1 MFKESSCA
9 AAVLLG
15 AFTTIACAQTSDF
28 TPVTREMLANPS
40 PTDWLMIN
48 RTYDEQRFSPLD
60 QINRDNVG
68 QLQMVWSRGMPAGT
82 NETVPIVY
90 RGVMYTVS
98 PGAGVMAAKRVLHD
112 SRARKVQ
119 SPRLTGTQVRRRP
132 SGDTGM
138 PVASVTLSSA
148 TRASCS
154 SRILWTGST
163 LASGIPPVATF
174 RANERVI
181 SHWFGA
187 LVPSMFMRSPS
198 NDWNGFPASP
208 GSGGAM
214 PSCYGDELASGA
226 PGPAWPT
233 TRCLISVVPSR
244 SRVTVTS
251 LPGGSA

>member
-1 MFKESSCA
+1 MTRCTSRTCGQRNNREAFMFKESSCA

-98 PGAGVMAAKRVLHD
+98 PGAGVMALDA
-112 SRARKVQ
+112 
-119 SPRLTGTQVRRRP
+119 TN
-132 SGDTGM
+132 GD
-138 PVASVTLSSA
+138 
-148 TRASCS
+148 
-154 SRILWTGST
+154 
-163 LASGIPPVATF
+163 
-174 RANERVI
+174 
-181 SHWFGA
+181 
-187 LVPSMFMRSPS
+187 LVWKYLREYPKDM
-198 NDWNGFPASP
+198 
-208 GSGGAM
+208 
-214 PSCYGDELASGA
+214 
-226 PGPAWPT
+226 
-233 TRCLISVVPSR
+233 
-244 SRVTVTS
+244 
-251 LPGGSA
+251 